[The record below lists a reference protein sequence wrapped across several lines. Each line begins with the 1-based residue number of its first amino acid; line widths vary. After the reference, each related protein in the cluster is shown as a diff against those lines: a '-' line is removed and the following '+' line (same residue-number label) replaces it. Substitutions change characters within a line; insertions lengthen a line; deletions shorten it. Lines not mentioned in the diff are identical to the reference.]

1 MKTNKAFIFF
11 FLFASNLLLTSV
23 SAQQQKSPNLLN
35 LDRAKYH
42 FGFLLGF
49 NQMNFAIKP
58 YSNLA
63 EFDSLLSVESKSQLG
78 FDIGIVSNLKLA
90 TYWDLRF
97 IPTLSFGERDVAYSI
112 RNSNSNFVGTITK
125 KVESIFIDFPFH
137 VKLKSARI
145 GDNTRAYVIAGG
157 KISIDMASQS
167 KQKEDNPEDIKV
179 KLYRDDY
186 LLEAGVGFDFYM
198 EYFKL
203 ATEIKMSYGF
213 KDQLVHENNLFA
225 SSIERLNSKIFQFS
239 LTFEGGKY

>member
-1 MKTNKAFIFF
+1 MGF
-11 FLFASNLLLTSV
+11 V
-23 SAQQQKSPNLLN
+23 SAQKQGTQNLLN

-58 YSNLA
+58 LSNLSQ
-63 EFDSLLSVESKSQLG
+63 FDSLLSVESKSQLG
-78 FDIGIVSNLKLA
+78 FNIGIVSNLKLA
-90 TYWDLRF
+90 KYWDLRF
-97 IPTLSFGERDVAYSI
+97 IPTLSFGERDLTYAIQFQNTDYI
-112 RNSNSNFVGTITK
+112 GHTTK
-125 KVESIFIDFPFH
+125 KVESIFIDFPIH

-198 EYFKL
+198 EFFKL
-203 ATEIKMSYGF
+203 SAEVKMSYGF
-213 KDQLVHENNLFA
+213 KDQLVHESNMYA